1 MPPIKI
7 RTDYVKQTSA
17 NIGLMSQ
24 KVSEVGD
31 GLSALRY
38 SIDHEIMNRGNLRSR
53 FNAAITSSNQLETR
67 LRNLDR
73 FIVQSMDQYCRT
85 ETELTKK
92 SESALTPESKK
103 STIASILNVFN
114 YINGRL
120 SLGDAA
126 LVGSQLFAIG
136 ITAGFSRRLKI
147 NYIGGKPS
155 LLQKIKGDYKFS
167 VGSHSSWK
175 SRGRGRYDSKLAR
188 AIYNFS
194 KSNPTNPVVKQLHK
208 VVASYNNPSSLIKHA
223 AGFPKNLDR
232 MLKADTLSGTF
243 QKRIT
248 TGTKEIAEHLI
259 DAKGWTRAAKKVPL
273 VGWGISIAANAT
285 EFWNPDNAGKTVGE
299 KTGRAAAG
307 ITADFVAIGAG
318 AKVGAMIGS
327 VGGPVGIVVGGAVG
341 ALVGGV
347 GSIVFEDQIK
357 DVGEKVGGAVESGIK
372 SIGEGINNTFKSIG
386 SWFN

>member
-1 MPPIKI
+1 LPPIKI
-7 RTDYVKQTSA
+7 QTDYVKETGASV
-17 NIGLMSQ
+17 GPMPQ
-24 KVSEVGD
+24 KVSEVSD

-53 FNAAITSSNQLETR
+53 FNAAITSSHQLETR
-67 LRNLDR
+67 LRDLDR
-73 FIVQSMDQYCRT
+73 FIAQSMDQYCRT

-92 SESALTPESKK
+92 SESAITPESKK

-114 YINGRL
+114 YINGKL
-120 SLGDAA
+120 SLGDAT
-126 LVGSQLFAIG
+126 LVGTQLFTIAL
-136 ITAGFSRRLKI
+136 TTGFSRKLKI
-147 NYIGGKPS
+147 NYLGGKPS

-167 VGSHSSWK
+167 VGAHPSWK
-175 SRGRGRYDSKLAR
+175 SRGRGRYGSKLAG

-194 KSNPTNPVVKQLHK
+194 KSSPTNPIIKQLHK
-208 VVASYNNPSSLIKHA
+208 VAASYTSPSALLKHA

-259 DAKGWTRAAKKVPL
+259 DAKGWTKAAKRVPL
-273 VGWGISIAANAT
+273 VGWGISLAANTA
-285 EFWNPDNAGKTVGE
+285 EFWNPDNAGKTRGE
-299 KTGRAAAG
+299 KAGRAFAG
-307 ITADFVAIGAG
+307 ITADLVAIGAG

-357 DVGEKVGGAVESGIK
+357 DVGEKLGGAVEKGIK
-372 SIGEGINNTFKSIG
+372 DIGEGINNTFKSVG

>member
-7 RTDYVKQTSA
+7 HTDYVKQTGAS
-17 NIGLMSQ
+17 IGPISQ
-24 KVSEVGD
+24 KVSEISD
-31 GLSALRY
+31 SLSTLRY
-38 SIDHEIMNRGNLRSR
+38 AIDHKIMNRGNLHSR
-53 FNAAITSSNQLETR
+53 FNAAITSSNQLETK
-67 LRNLDR
+67 LRDLNR
-73 FIVQSMDQYCRT
+73 FIAQSMDKYCQT

-114 YINGRL
+114 YINGKL
-120 SLGDAA
+120 SVGDAA
-126 LVGSQLFAIG
+126 LVGTQLFTIALSAG
-136 ITAGFSRRLKI
+136 ISRKLKI
-147 NYIGGKPS
+147 NYIGGKPTFWN
-155 LLQKIKGDYKFS
+155 KIKGDYKFTI
-167 VGSHSSWK
+167 GAHPSWK

-194 KSNPTNPVVKQLHK
+194 KSSPTNPIVKQLQK
-208 VVASYNNPSSLIKHA
+208 FAASYNNPSALLKHA
-223 AGFPKNLDR
+223 AGFPKNMN

-259 DAKGWTRAAKKVPL
+259 DAKGWTKVAKKVPMAGM
-273 VGWGISIAANAT
+273 VISVAANAA
-285 EFWNPDNAGKTVGE
+285 EIWDPDNADKTRGE
-299 KTGRAAAG
+299 RLGRTFAG
-307 ITADFVAIGAG
+307 ITSDLVAIGAG

-327 VGGPVGIVVGGAVG
+327 VGGPAGIVVGGAVG

-347 GSIVFEDQIK
+347 GSIVFEDKIK
-357 DVGEKVGGAVESGIK
+357 DVGEKLGGTVESGIK
-372 SIGEGINNTFKSIG
+372 DIGEGINNTFKSVG

>member
-7 RTDYVKQTSA
+7 QTDYVKQTGAS
-17 NIGLMSQ
+17 IGPMSQ
-24 KVSEVGD
+24 KVSEISD

-53 FNAAITSSNQLETR
+53 FNAAITSSHQLETK
-67 LRNLDR
+67 LRDLNR
-73 FIVQSMDQYCRT
+73 FIAQSMDKYRQT

-103 STIASILNVFN
+103 SAIASILNVFD
-114 YINGRL
+114 YINGKL

-126 LVGSQLFAIG
+126 LVGTQLFTIAL
-136 ITAGFSRRLKI
+136 TAGLSRKLKI

-167 VGSHSSWK
+167 VGSHPFWK

-194 KSNPTNPVVKQLHK
+194 KSSPTNPIVKQLHK
-208 VVASYNNPSSLIKHA
+208 VAASYHNPSALLKHA
-223 AGFPKNLDR
+223 AGFPKNLNL
-232 MLKADTLSGTF
+232 LKADTLSGTF

-259 DAKGWTRAAKKVPL
+259 DAKGWTKVAKKVPM
-273 VGWGISIAANAT
+273 VGWGISLAANAA
-285 EFWNPDNAGKTVGE
+285 EFVDPDNVGKTGGE
-299 KTGRAAAG
+299 ITGRAAAG
-307 ITADFVAIGAG
+307 ITADVIAISAG

-341 ALVGGV
+341 AFVGGV

-357 DVGEKVGGAVESGIK
+357 DVGEKFGGAVEKGIK
-372 SIGEGINNTFKSIG
+372 DIGAGINNTFKSVG

>member
-7 RTDYVKQTSA
+7 HTDYVKQTGAS
-17 NIGLMSQ
+17 IGPMSQ
-24 KVSEVGD
+24 KVSEVSD
-31 GLSALRY
+31 GLSVLRY

-53 FNAAITSSNQLETR
+53 FNAAITSANQLETR
-67 LRNLDR
+67 IRNLDR
-73 FIVQSMDQYCRT
+73 FIAQSMDQYCRT

-114 YINGRL
+114 YINGKL
-120 SLGDAA
+120 SIGDAA
-126 LVGSQLFAIG
+126 LVGTQLFTIALSAG
-136 ITAGFSRRLKI
+136 ISRKLKI
-147 NYIGGKPS
+147 NYIGGKPKFWK
-155 LLQKIKGDYKFS
+155 KIKGDYKFT
-167 VGSHSSWK
+167 VGAHSSWK
-175 SRGRGRYDSKLAR
+175 SRGRGRYGSKLAR

-194 KSNPTNPVVKQLHK
+194 KSSPTNPIVKQLQK
-208 VVASYNNPSSLIKHA
+208 FAASYNNPSALLKHA
-223 AGFPKNLDR
+223 AGFPKNLNL
-232 MLKADTLSGTF
+232 LKADTLSGTF

-259 DAKGWTRAAKKVPL
+259 DAKGWTKVAKKVPF
-273 VGWGISIAANAT
+273 VGWGISLAANTA
-285 EFWNPDNAGKTVGE
+285 EAFDPDNAGKTAGE
-299 KTGRAAAG
+299 ITGRAAAG
-307 ITADFVAIGAG
+307 VTADFVAIGAG

-357 DVGEKVGGAVESGIK
+357 DVGEKLGGAVEKGFK
-372 SIGEGINNTFKSIG
+372 DIGAGINNTFKSVG

>member
-1 MPPIKI
+1 MPPIRI
-7 RTDYVKQTSA
+7 QTDYVKQTGAS
-17 NIGLMSQ
+17 IGPMSQ
-24 KVSEVGD
+24 KVSEVSD

-53 FNAAITSSNQLETR
+53 FNAAITSANQLETR
-67 LRNLDR
+67 IRNLDR
-73 FIVQSMDQYCRT
+73 FIAQSMDQYCRT

-92 SESALTPESKK
+92 SESAITPESKK

-114 YINGRL
+114 YINGKL

-126 LVGSQLFAIG
+126 LVGTQLFTIALSTG
-136 ITAGFSRRLKI
+136 ISRKLKI
-147 NYIGGKPS
+147 NYIGGKPTFWK
-155 LLQKIKGDYKFS
+155 KIKGDYKFT
-167 VGSHSSWK
+167 VGAHSSWK

-194 KSNPTNPVVKQLHK
+194 KSNPTNPIAKQLHK
-208 VVASYNNPSSLIKHA
+208 VVASYHNPSSLIKHA
-223 AGFPKNLDR
+223 AGFPKNLNL
-232 MLKADTLSGTF
+232 LKADTLSGTF

-248 TGTKEIAEHLI
+248 TGTKEITEHLI
-259 DAKGWTRAAKKVPL
+259 DAKGWTKVAKKVPMAGM
-273 VGWGISIAANAT
+273 VISVAANAA
-285 EFWNPDNAGKTVGE
+285 EIWDPDNADKTRGE
-299 KTGRAAAG
+299 RLGRTFAG
-307 ITADFVAIGAG
+307 ISSDLVAIGAG

-357 DVGEKVGGAVESGIK
+357 DVGEKLGGAVETGIK
-372 SIGEGINNTFKSIG
+372 DIGEGINNTFKSVG

>member
-7 RTDYVKQTSA
+7 HTDYVKQTGAS
-17 NIGLMSQ
+17 IGLMSQ
-24 KVSEVGD
+24 KVSEVSD
-31 GLSALRY
+31 GLSVLRY

-53 FNAAITSSNQLETR
+53 FNAAITSANQLETR
-67 LRNLDR
+67 IRNLDR
-73 FIVQSMDQYCRT
+73 FIAQSMDQYCRT

-114 YINGRL
+114 YINGKL
-120 SLGDAA
+120 SIGDAA
-126 LVGSQLFAIG
+126 LVGTQLFTIALSAG
-136 ITAGFSRRLKI
+136 ISRKLKI
-147 NYIGGKPS
+147 NYIGGKPKFWK
-155 LLQKIKGDYKFS
+155 KIKGDYKFT
-167 VGSHSSWK
+167 VGAHPSWK

-194 KSNPTNPVVKQLHK
+194 KSSPTNHIVKQLHK
-208 VVASYNNPSSLIKHA
+208 LAASYNNPSALLKHA
-223 AGFPKNLDR
+223 AGFPKNWNL
-232 MLKADTLSGTF
+232 LKADTLSGTF

-259 DAKGWTRAAKKVPL
+259 DAKGWTKAAKKVPL
-273 VGWGISIAANAT
+273 VGWGISIAANTA
-285 EFWNPDNAGKTVGE
+285 EFVDPDNAGKTGGE
-299 KTGRAAAG
+299 KTGRAVAG
-307 ITADFVAIGAG
+307 LAADFVAISGG

-357 DVGEKVGGAVESGIK
+357 GVGEKLGGAVEEGIK
-372 SIGEGINNTFKSIG
+372 DIGAGISNTFKSVG

>member
-1 MPPIKI
+1 LPPIRI
-7 RTDYVKQTSA
+7 QTEYVKQTSA
-17 NIGLMSQ
+17 SIGPMSQ
-24 KVSEVGD
+24 MVSEVSN

-38 SIDHEIMNRGNLRSR
+38 SINHEIMNRGNLRSR
-53 FNAAITSSNQLETR
+53 FNSAISTTHQLETR

-73 FIVQSMDQYCRT
+73 FIAQSMYQYCRT

-92 SESALTPESKK
+92 SESAITSESKK

-114 YINGRL
+114 YINGKL
-120 SLGDAA
+120 SIGDAA
-126 LVGSQLFAIG
+126 LVGTQLFTIAL
-136 ITAGFSRRLKI
+136 TAGLSRRLKI
-147 NYIGGKPS
+147 NYIGGMPS

-167 VGSHSSWK
+167 VGSHPSWK

-194 KSNPTNPVVKQLHK
+194 KSCPTNPVVKPLHK
-208 VVASYNNPSSLIKHA
+208 VAATYNNPSALIKHA
-223 AGFPKNLDR
+223 AGFPKNLNL
-232 MLKADTLSGTF
+232 LKADTLSGTF

-259 DAKGWTRAAKKVPL
+259 DAKGWTKAAKKIPL
-273 VGWGISIAANAT
+273 VGWGISLAANTAD
-285 EFWNPDNAGKTVGE
+285 FVNPDNAGKTGGE
-299 KTGRAAAG
+299 ITGRAAAG
-307 ITADFVAIGAG
+307 VAADFVAIGAG

-357 DVGEKVGGAVESGIK
+357 DVGEKLGGAVEKGIND
-372 SIGEGINNTFKSIG
+372 IGAGINNTFKSVG

>member
-1 MPPIKI
+1 MPPIRI
-7 RTDYVKQTSA
+7 QTDYVKRTGAS
-17 NIGLMSQ
+17 IGPMSQ
-24 KVSEVGD
+24 KVSEVSD

-38 SIDHEIMNRGNLRSR
+38 AIDHKIMNRGNLRSR
-53 FNAAITSSNQLETR
+53 FNAAITSSHQLETR
-67 LRNLDR
+67 IRDLDR
-73 FIVQSMDQYCRT
+73 FIAQSMDQYCRT

-92 SESALTPESKK
+92 SESAITPESKK

-114 YINGRL
+114 YINGKL
-120 SLGDAA
+120 SIGDAA
-126 LVGSQLFAIG
+126 LVGTQLFTIALSAG
-136 ITAGFSRRLKI
+136 ISRKLKI
-147 NYIGGKPS
+147 NYIGGKPTFWK
-155 LLQKIKGDYKFS
+155 KIKGDYKFT
-167 VGSHSSWK
+167 VGAHPSWK

-194 KSNPTNPVVKQLHK
+194 KSSPANPIVKQLQK
-208 VVASYNNPSSLIKHA
+208 IAASYNNPSALLKHA
-223 AGFPKNLDR
+223 AGYPKNLNL
-232 MLKADTLSGTF
+232 LKADTLSGTF

-259 DAKGWTRAAKKVPL
+259 DAKGWTKVAKKVP
-273 VGWGISIAANAT
+273 VAGMVISVAANAA
-285 EFWNPDNAGKTVGE
+285 EIWDPDNADKTRGE
-299 KTGRAAAG
+299 RLGRTFAG
-307 ITADFVAIGAG
+307 ISSDLVAIGAG

-357 DVGEKVGGAVESGIK
+357 DVGEKLGGAVETGIK
-372 SIGEGINNTFKSIG
+372 DIGEGINNTFKSVG

>member
-1 MPPIKI
+1 MPPIRI
-7 RTDYVKQTSA
+7 QTDYVKQTGAS
-17 NIGLMSQ
+17 IGPMSQ
-24 KVSEVGD
+24 KVSEVSD

-53 FNAAITSSNQLETR
+53 FDAAITSANQLETR
-67 LRNLDR
+67 IRNLDR
-73 FIVQSMDQYCRT
+73 FIAQSMDQYCRT

-92 SESALTPESKK
+92 SESAITPESKK

-114 YINGRL
+114 YINGKL

-126 LVGSQLFAIG
+126 LVGTQLFTIALSTG
-136 ITAGFSRRLKI
+136 ISRKLKI
-147 NYIGGKPS
+147 NYIGGKPTFWK
-155 LLQKIKGDYKFS
+155 KIKGDYKFT
-167 VGSHSSWK
+167 VGAHSSWK

-194 KSNPTNPVVKQLHK
+194 KSNPTNPIAKQLHK
-208 VVASYNNPSSLIKHA
+208 VVASYHNPSALIKHA
-223 AGFPKNLDR
+223 AGFPKNLNL
-232 MLKADTLSGTF
+232 LKADTLSGTF

-248 TGTKEIAEHLI
+248 TGTKEITEHLI
-259 DAKGWTRAAKKVPL
+259 DAKGWTKVAKKVPMAGM
-273 VGWGISIAANAT
+273 VISVAANAA
-285 EFWNPDNAGKTVGE
+285 EIWDPDNADKTRGE
-299 KTGRAAAG
+299 RLGRTFAG
-307 ITADFVAIGAG
+307 ISSDLVAIGAG

-347 GSIVFEDQIK
+347 GSIVFEDKIK
-357 DVGEKVGGAVESGIK
+357 DVGEKLGGAVETGIK
-372 SIGEGINNTFKSIG
+372 DIGDGINNTFKSVG

>member
-1 MPPIKI
+1 LPPIRI
-7 RTDYVKQTSA
+7 QTDYVKQTSA
-17 NIGLMSQ
+17 SIGPMSQ
-24 KVSEVGD
+24 KVSEVSD

-38 SIDHEIMNRGNLRSR
+38 SINHEIMNRGNLRSR
-53 FNAAITSSNQLETR
+53 FSAAITSTHQIETK

-73 FIVQSMDQYCRT
+73 FIAQSMDQYCRA
-85 ETELTKK
+85 ETELTRK
-92 SESALTPESKK
+92 SESAITPESKK

-114 YINGRL
+114 YINGKL

-126 LVGSQLFAIG
+126 LVGTQLFTIAL
-136 ITAGFSRRLKI
+136 TAGLSRRLKI

-167 VGSHSSWK
+167 IGSHTSWK

-194 KSNPTNPVVKQLHK
+194 KSSPTNPIVKQLHK
-208 VVASYNNPSSLIKHA
+208 VAASYHNPSALLKHA
-223 AGFPKNLDR
+223 AGFPKNLNQ
-232 MLKADTLSGTF
+232 LKADTLSGTF

-259 DAKGWTRAAKKVPL
+259 DAKGWTKAAKKVPL
-273 VGWGISIAANAT
+273 VGWGISLAANTA
-285 EFWNPDNAGKTVGE
+285 EFWNPDNAGKTGGE
-299 KTGRAAAG
+299 KAGRALAG
-307 ITADFVAIGAG
+307 VTADFVAIGAG

-357 DVGEKVGGAVESGIK
+357 DVGEKVGGAVENGLK
-372 SIGEGINNTFKSIG
+372 GIGEGINNTFKSVG

>member
-1 MPPIKI
+1 LPPIRI
-7 RTDYVKQTSA
+7 QTEYVKQTSA
-17 NIGLMSQ
+17 SIGPMSQ
-24 KVSEVGD
+24 MVSEVSN

-38 SIDHEIMNRGNLRSR
+38 SINHEIMNRGNLRSR
-53 FNAAITSSNQLETR
+53 FNSAISTTHQLETR

-73 FIVQSMDQYCRT
+73 FIAQSMYQYCRT

-92 SESALTPESKK
+92 SESSITSESKK

-114 YINGRL
+114 YINGKL
-120 SLGDAA
+120 SIGDAA
-126 LVGSQLFAIG
+126 LVGTQLFTIAL
-136 ITAGFSRRLKI
+136 TAGLSRRLKI
-147 NYIGGKPS
+147 NYIGGMPS

-167 VGSHSSWK
+167 VGSHPSWK

-194 KSNPTNPVVKQLHK
+194 KSSPTNPVVKPLHK
-208 VVASYNNPSSLIKHA
+208 VAATYNNPSALIKHA
-223 AGFPKNLDR
+223 AGFPKNLNL
-232 MLKADTLSGTF
+232 LKADTLSGTF

-259 DAKGWTRAAKKVPL
+259 DAKGWTKAAKKIPL
-273 VGWGISIAANAT
+273 VGWGISLAANTA
-285 EFWNPDNAGKTVGE
+285 EFVNPDNAGKTGGE
-299 KTGRAAAG
+299 ITGRAAAG
-307 ITADFVAIGAG
+307 VAADFVAIGAG

-357 DVGEKVGGAVESGIK
+357 DVGEKLGGAVEKGIND
-372 SIGEGINNTFKSIG
+372 IGAGINNTFKSVG

>member
-1 MPPIKI
+1 LPPIKI
-7 RTDYVKQTSA
+7 HTDYVKQTGAS
-17 NIGLMSQ
+17 IGLMSQ
-24 KVSEVGD
+24 KVSEVSD
-31 GLSALRY
+31 GLSVLRY

-53 FNAAITSSNQLETR
+53 FNAAITSANQLETR
-67 LRNLDR
+67 IRNLDR
-73 FIVQSMDQYCRT
+73 FIAQSMDQYCRT

-92 SESALTPESKK
+92 SESVLTPELKK

-114 YINGRL
+114 YINGKL
-120 SLGDAA
+120 SIGDAA
-126 LVGSQLFAIG
+126 LVGTQLFTIALSAG
-136 ITAGFSRRLKI
+136 ISRKLKF
-147 NYIGGKPS
+147 NYIGGKPKFWK
-155 LLQKIKGDYKFS
+155 KIKGDYKFTI
-167 VGSHSSWK
+167 GAHPSWK

-194 KSNPTNPVVKQLHK
+194 KSSPTNPIVKQLHK
-208 VVASYNNPSSLIKHA
+208 LAASYNNPSALLKHA
-223 AGFPKNLDR
+223 AGFPKNLNL
-232 MLKADTLSGTF
+232 LKADTLSGTF

-259 DAKGWTRAAKKVPL
+259 DAKGWTKAAKKVPL
-273 VGWGISIAANAT
+273 VGWGISIAANTA
-285 EFWNPDNAGKTVGE
+285 EFVDPDNAGKTGGE
-299 KTGRAAAG
+299 KTGRAVAG
-307 ITADFVAIGAG
+307 LAADFVAISGG

-357 DVGEKVGGAVESGIK
+357 GVGEKLGGAVEEGIK
-372 SIGEGINNTFKSIG
+372 DIGAGISNTFKSVG

>member
-1 MPPIKI
+1 MPPIRI
-7 RTDYVKQTSA
+7 QTDYVKQTGAS
-17 NIGLMSQ
+17 IGPMSQ
-24 KVSEVGD
+24 KVSDVSD

-53 FNAAITSSNQLETR
+53 FNAAITSSHQLETK
-67 LRNLDR
+67 LRDLDR
-73 FIVQSMDQYCRT
+73 FIAQSMDKYCQT

-103 STIASILNVFN
+103 STIASILNVFD
-114 YINGRL
+114 YINGKL
-120 SLGDAA
+120 SVGDAA
-126 LVGSQLFAIG
+126 LVGTQLFTIALSTG
-136 ITAGFSRRLKI
+136 ISRKLKI
-147 NYIGGKPS
+147 NYIGGKPTFWK
-155 LLQKIKGDYKFS
+155 KIKGDYKFT
-167 VGSHSSWK
+167 VGAHPSWK

-194 KSNPTNPVVKQLHK
+194 KSSPTNPVVKQLQK
-208 VVASYNNPSSLIKHA
+208 LAASYNNPSALLKHA
-223 AGFPKNLDR
+223 AGFPKNLNL
-232 MLKADTLSGTF
+232 LKADTLSGTF

-248 TGTKEIAEHLI
+248 TGTKEIAKHII
-259 DAKGWTRAAKKVPL
+259 DAKGWTKVAKKVPL
-273 VGWGISIAANAT
+273 VGWGISIAANTA
-285 EFWNPDNAGKTVGE
+285 EFVDPDNAGKTSGE
-299 KTGRAAAG
+299 KTGRAVAG
-307 ITADFVAIGAG
+307 LAADFVAISGG

-357 DVGEKVGGAVESGIK
+357 AVGEKFGGAVEEGIK
-372 SIGEGINNTFKSIG
+372 DIGAGINNTFKSVG